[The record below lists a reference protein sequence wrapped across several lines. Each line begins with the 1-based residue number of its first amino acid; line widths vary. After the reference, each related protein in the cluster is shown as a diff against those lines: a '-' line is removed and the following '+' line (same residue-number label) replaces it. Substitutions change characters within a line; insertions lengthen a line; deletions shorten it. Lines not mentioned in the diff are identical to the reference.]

1 MRQIGIK
8 YSTFMRRRDSNMEH
22 EKTNEYSLNLIDLFC
37 VDQWKAWKILFTS
50 LDNIVSWMT
59 SRGTS
64 VTRVISSVYNGST
77 MDLQWIYNGTR
88 QTISSATLHFTPV
101 TLSQYH
107 FDVHCAH
114 LCSPTMV
121 DSRSVIGQ
129 KSQDLIPHWLKL
141 ITHLHLKLRSAPGH
155 HEPILHNMDI

>member
-107 FDVHCAH
+107 FDVHTSAH
-114 LCSPTMV
+114 QDGRFQACDWSDVTRSDPSLVEAHNSLTLKTPICSRTPWTY
-121 DSRSVIGQ
+121 
-129 KSQDLIPHWLKL
+129 
-141 ITHLHLKLRSAPGH
+141 SA
-155 HEPILHNMDI
+155 